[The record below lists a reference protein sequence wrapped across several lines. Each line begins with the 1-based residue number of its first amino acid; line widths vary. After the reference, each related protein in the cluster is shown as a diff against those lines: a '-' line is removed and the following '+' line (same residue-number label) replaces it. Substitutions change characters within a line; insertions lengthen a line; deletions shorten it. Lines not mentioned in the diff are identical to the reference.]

1 MGSGVGSVV
10 SPKGGPSPLSS
21 PALVSSAAGTP
32 RKLAAQELYWSWF
45 QIADEDRDGRLTG
58 PDAVR
63 FFERSGLPRELLAK
77 VWANSDNRR
86 QGFLDFNSFVRALEL
101 VSLAQSTGEVSMD
114 TYSNMQSPGIEP
126 PRLRGLETD
135 PAMAAAAAAGR
146 SGSSKAL
153 AGPMAASLDLEGH
166 SGRLA
171 AAAGGGEGALHR
183 SLDVSRTLDVRRSVP
198 EGIGR
203 PPPGSDAWGSA
214 SDAGRSPGPASIGAG
229 SEDEWR
235 GLSEAAAA
243 AAAGGAAAAAAGL
256 WDAQKGGPSPGGGGG
271 MQGAFHSG
279 LPPAPPPSAYSPGA
293 PYFSV
298 PPAPAAV
305 PAAAEASPGGSGLFG
320 RKKDGRRRAPLTTKD
335 CTSITEGL
343 KKIYFHKIR
352 PLEESYRF
360 GHFFSPLLS
369 EGDFEAKPSVLL
381 LGQYSTGK
389 STFIKYLLGRDYPGI
404 HIGPEPTTD
413 RFVVVMHGPEERRTP
428 GNTLVVQPDKPFT
441 GLGQFGSG
449 FLSKFE
455 CAQCDNRL
463 LEEVT
468 LVDTP
473 GVLSGEKQRIE
484 RSYDFIQVCGWFAAR
499 CDLILLL
506 FDPYKLDISDE
517 FKAVIST
524 LRGHDDKVRVVLNK
538 ADSVDQQQLM
548 RVYGA
553 LMWSLGKVFRSP
565 EVCRVYIGS
574 FNASQPIRDDVNP
587 TGKSL
592 FEKEQEDLLHD
603 LYDIPARSC
612 DRRVNE
618 FVKRVRAA
626 KIHFLIMGH
635 LRKQIPYFGQKKAQE
650 KLLDNLAQEF
660 QHVQREFHL
669 HPGDFPDVDR
679 YREILSAFDLSRFP
693 KLDKSMI
700 RQVDDAL
707 SLDIPALMRQ
717 MENPW
722 T

>member
-1 MGSGVGSVV
+1 MGSGVGAVF
-10 SPKGGPSPLSS
+10 
-21 PALVSSAAGTP
+21 PAAPPGAATPPPPLVSSAAGTP
-32 RKLAAQELYWSWF
+32 SKLVAQELYWRWF
-45 QIADEDRDGRLTG
+45 QMADTDRDGRLTG
-58 PDAVR
+58 ADAVR
-63 FFERSGLPRELLAK
+63 FFERSGLARELLAK
-77 VWANSDNRR
+77 VWANSDHKR
-86 QGFLDFNSFVRALEL
+86 QGFLDFHAFVRALEL

-114 TYSNMQSPGIEP
+114 TYANMQSAGIEP

-135 PAMAAAAAAGR
+135 PAAPATAPHASALPRRPAGAESSPSPASAAA
-146 SGSSKAL
+146 
-153 AGPMAASLDLEGH
+153 M
-166 SGRLA
+166 
-171 AAAGGGEGALHR
+171 
-183 SLDVSRTLDVRRSVP
+183 
-198 EGIGR
+198 
-203 PPPGSDAWGSA
+203 
-214 SDAGRSPGPASIGAG
+214 
-229 SEDEWR
+229 
-235 GLSEAAAA
+235 
-243 AAAGGAAAAAAGL
+243 
-256 WDAQKGGPSPGGGGG
+256 
-271 MQGAFHSG
+271 
-279 LPPAPPPSAYSPGA
+279 
-293 PYFSV
+293 
-298 PPAPAAV
+298 
-305 PAAAEASPGGSGLFG
+305 FG
-320 RKKDGRRRAPLTTKD
+320 RKGKRRAALSTKD

-352 PLEESYRF
+352 PLEESYKF

-413 RFVVVMHGPEERRTP
+413 RFVVVMHGPDERRTP

-441 GLGQFGSG
+441 GLAQFGSG

-517 FKAVIST
+517 FKAVGGV
-524 LRGHDDKVRVVLNK
+524 LRRLLLHLLRCLAPPLPHHLAPTAPHHTTTTPPRHATAPVPATAPPR
-538 ADSVDQQQLM
+538 
-548 RVYGA
+548 
-553 LMWSLGKVFRSP
+553 
-565 EVCRVYIGS
+565 S

-587 TGKSL
+587 TGRAL

-612 DRRVNE
+612 DRRINE

-650 KLLDNLAQEF
+650 KLLENLAQEF

-669 HPGDFPDVDR
+669 HPGDFPDVER

-693 KLDKSMI
+693 KLDKAMI

-707 SLDIPALMRQ
+707 SLDIPALVRQ
-717 MENPW
+717 MDNPW
-722 T
+722 SS